1 VLGVGGITG
10 IAWDLGLLLGLAE
23 LGLDLTTADVV
34 VGTSAGSFVG
44 AQVRGGVGLEALY
57 AAQLRPPSDEPADR
71 IGRGALLRLAV
82 PYLWPRDE
90 RTARARVGRLA
101 LAATTVP
108 EDERRRVIAAGLPST
123 SWPDR
128 TLVVTAVDALTGD
141 AVAFSGPGHAP
152 LVDAVAASCAVPL
165 VWPPMTVNGR
175 RYVDG
180 GVRSPVNADLA
191 AGCERVV
198 VVAPV
203 TIATRR
209 AGRIHRQL
217 AALGPDVRSLV
228 VSPDDAARQAIG
240 RNVLDYGR
248 RAVAA
253 RAGRAQAASVASRV
267 AAVWDGAYR
276 TTRAARSR

>member
-10 IAWDLGLLLGLAE
+10 IAWELGLLAGLAD

-44 AQVRGGVGLEALY
+44 AQIRGGTGLEELY
-57 AAQLRPPSDEPADR
+57 ESQLRPPSGEPAER
-71 IGRGALLRLAV
+71 IGRGVLLRLAA
-82 PYLWPRDE
+82 PYLLPRDE
-90 RTARARVGRLA
+90 RRARARVGRLA
-101 LAATTVP
+101 LAASTVP

-128 TLVVTAVDALTGD
+128 TLLVTAVDALTGD
-141 AVAFSGPGHAP
+141 AVVFSGPEHGA

-165 VWPPMTVNGR
+165 LWPPMTVNGR

-191 AGCERVV
+191 AGCDRVV

-209 AGRIHRQL
+209 AGRIGRQL
-217 AALGPDVRSLV
+217 ASLGPDVSSVV
-228 VSPDDAARQAIG
+228 VSPDDAARRAMG
-240 RNVLDYGR
+240 RNVLDDTR
-248 RAVAA
+248 RELAA
-253 RAGRAQAASVASRV
+253 RAGRAQAAAVASRV
-267 AAVWDGAYR
+267 AAVLDGSYR
-276 TTRAARSR
+276 TTRSARSR

>member
-1 VLGVGGITG
+1 MLGVGGITG
-10 IAWDLGLLLGLAE
+10 IAWELGLLAGLAE
-23 LGLDLTTADVV
+23 RGLDLTTADVV
-34 VGTSAGSFVG
+34 IGTSAGSFVG
-44 AQVRGGVGLEALY
+44 AQIRGGVGLDELY
-57 AAQLRPPSDEPADR
+57 AGQLRAPSASSADR
-71 IGRGALLRLAV
+71 IGRGVLLRLAV

-108 EDERRRVIAAGLPST
+108 EDERRRVIAAGLRST

-128 TLVVTAVDALTGD
+128 TLLVTAVDAQTGD
-141 AVAFSGPGHAP
+141 AVAFSGAEQAP

-165 VWPPMTVNGR
+165 LWPPITVNGR

-191 AGCERVV
+191 AGCDRVV

-209 AGRIHRQL
+209 AGRIRRQL
-217 AALGPDVRSLV
+217 ASLGTDVRSVV
-228 VSPDDAARQAIG
+228 VSPDDQAHEAIG
-240 RNVLDYGR
+240 RNVLDDTR

-253 RAGRAQAASVASRV
+253 RAGRAQAATVASRV
-267 AAVWDGAYR
+267 AAVWD
-276 TTRAARSR
+276 SH